1 MTVPAD
7 QLQAFIDGKLAAE
20 EASGVAEKIA
30 QDPELAAYVED
41 QRALKA
47 ALASPAIGALAR
59 AKDRA
64 AALSASWIPAA
75 AMAAGIALGV
85 ALAGS
90 FGIGTE
96 MRASNGA
103 LIAQGELAHVLT
115 AALSSDDK
123 AQARIRVG
131 ASFWSKNGAF
141 CRSFVT
147 RGGGGNSLAGLACR
161 DGGGWR
167 IPIMAAVE
175 AEARRDSPVGALLPS
190 SVRAIMENLIVGEP
204 LSEDA
209 ERQARAQ
216 GWRPG

>member
-7 QLQAFIDGKLAAE
+7 LLQAFIDGKLAVE
-20 EASGVAEKIA
+20 EASGVAAEIA

-47 ALASPAIGALAR
+47 ALASPAMDSLRRAR
-59 AKDRA
+59 ERA
-64 AALSASWIPAA
+64 AVMSASWIPAA

-96 MRASNGA
+96 MRAGDGA
-103 LIAQGELAHVLT
+103 LIAQAELAHVLT
-115 AALSSDDK
+115 TALASEDK
-123 AQARIRVG
+123 AQAHIRVG

-147 RGGGGNSLAGLACR
+147 RGRAGNSLAGLACHEN
-161 DGGGWR
+161 GGWR
-167 IPIMAAVE
+167 IPVLAAVDPE
-175 AEARRDSPVGALLPS
+175 DRRDGPVGTLLPV
-190 SVRAIMENLIVGEP
+190 SVRAVMENLIVGEP
-204 LSEDA
+204 LSEEA